1 MSIVETKRQISIP
14 SLFTTDSIKTIIT
27 NNPEITS
34 NHDEQYTNS
43 IKLLLQKFKEIE
55 EDKDDSTTELI
66 TSTQLQSKEEEF
78 IDINDPT
85 NFY

>member
-14 SLFTTDSIKTIIT
+14 SLFNTDSIKNIIT

-43 IKLLLQKFKEIE
+43 IKLLLQKFKQIE

-66 TSTQLQSKEEEF
+66 TSPQLQSNEEEF